1 LKYRITSIKLKKDKR
16 PKPFYQEEEEEEEEE
31 DRVEQFIKDGALK

>member
-16 PKPFYQEEEEEEEEE
+16 PKPFYQEEEE

>member
-1 LKYRITSIKLKKDKR
+1 LRYRITSIKLRKDKR
-16 PKPFYQEEEEEEEEE
+16 PKPFYQEEEEEEE